1 MEPTIITLDIEKTL
15 LNPIVVDGQTISEIY
30 LKILLLRPAIKRI
43 VFITNELDRVIVY
56 DGEAAYNAHKDD
68 SQNTLIDALLA
79 YIDANYPH
87 A

>member
-79 YIDANYPH
+79 YIDANYTH

>member
-56 DGEAAYNAHKDD
+56 DGKVAYNAHKDD

-79 YIDANYPH
+79 YIDANYTH

>member
-1 MEPTIITLDIEKTL
+1 MEPTIITLDITKTL

-43 VFITNELDRVIVY
+43 VFITDRLDRIIVY
-56 DGEAAYNAHKDD
+56 SGEADYDAHKND